1 MKAVDIM
8 TANPLT
14 ATKGET
20 LWVAAER
27 MSAHHYGGLPVVDEA
42 GAYLGVLEMDDLLP
56 KPENIPGAPDVIALQ
71 LFDKWVDEHS
81 IHDFVQIYKEKRVE
95 EVMRTE
101 VPVLKPGD
109 PLRVVLD
116 KLIEN
121 LYRRMPVVD
130 EEGRLVGIIT
140 RGDLLMLLM
149 GRK

>member
-8 TANPLT
+8 TRDPLT

-27 MSAHHYGGLPVVDEA
+27 MSAHHYGGLPVVDET

-56 KPENIPGAPDVIALQ
+56 RPENIPGAPDVIALQ

-101 VPVLKPGD
+101 VPVLKPDD

-130 EEGRLVGIIT
+130 TEGRLVGIIT